1 MLQCTCECTRT
12 LYVVS
17 SKSSLNFAAAIAS
30 GSTGWIMT
38 NLSIIF
44 FFFYVVEGAYYG
56 SEPHEPA
63 LELLQLLRYIDYW
76 QSGIATPSNHTSNIH
91 ILFIVYICSCS
102 CSSLFLCSCSFFVYD
117 AHMSLFMF
125 VYTFMLVY
133 MFVYIFVY
141 RSCAMCI
148 NVHVHVQYIV
158 TRLYNVNVQC
168 SNCSWTSC
176 TYSCIRYC
184 ICSCP

>member
-1 MLQCTCECTRT
+1 MGLSHMNPR
-12 LYVVS
+12 
-17 SKSSLNFAAAIAS
+17 LNCYSCLGILTIDSQALLPRPTTPAIS
-30 GSTGWIMT
+30 MFI
-38 NLSIIF
+38 N
-44 FFFYVVEGAYYG
+44 
-56 SEPHEPA
+56 
-63 LELLQLLRYIDYW
+63 
-76 QSGIATPSNHTSNIH
+76 

-117 AHMSLFMF
+117 VHMSLFMF

-133 MFVYIFVY
+133 MFVFIFVY

>member
-1 MLQCTCECTRT
+1 MGLSHMNPR
-12 LYVVS
+12 
-17 SKSSLNFAAAIAS
+17 LNGYSCLGILTIDSQALLPRPTTPAIPMF
-30 GSTGWIMT
+30 I
-38 NLSIIF
+38 N
-44 FFFYVVEGAYYG
+44 
-56 SEPHEPA
+56 
-63 LELLQLLRYIDYW
+63 
-76 QSGIATPSNHTSNIH
+76 
-91 ILFIVYICSCS
+91 ILFIVYICSSS

-158 TRLYNVNVQC
+158 TRLYNVQCTCSMFMNVVYIFMYAVLHMFV
-168 SNCSWTSC
+168 SIVRLLHMFVYMFVYVFMYMFVYVSKYIHIRVKFIASSC
-176 TYSCIRYC
+176 TIVHVRKYAL
-184 ICSCP
+184 